1 MHRLARKAVHELA
14 KAYNL
19 GSKSKGSGTTRY
31 TTLFKLQTTA
41 NLPPNERKIATLLR
55 RTSHIS
61 ALGRTSADANRV
73 ASYRLQA
80 RSSRLRDGDIVGGD
94 AQEIASDNR
103 GRVMLEKLGWR
114 SGMGLGAEG
123 GGITIPLLAVVKK
136 SKSGLQ

>member
-14 KAYNL
+14 TAYNL
-19 GSKSKGSGTTRY
+19 GSKSKGSGTARY
-31 TTLFKLQTTA
+31 TTLFKLETTA
-41 NLPPNERKIATLLR
+41 NSPLNERKIANILR
-55 RTSHIS
+55 RTSHVS
-61 ALGRTSADANRV
+61 ALERASADANRV
-73 ASYRLQA
+73 ASYRVQA
-80 RSSRLRDGDIVGGD
+80 RSSHLRDGDVVGGD
-94 AQEIASDNR
+94 AEEIASDNR